1 MGKFHQLQRYI
12 KNGAMDQIK
21 NITFAEISIGASA
34 SLVRTLT
41 AQDIELFAI
50 VSGDV
55 NPAHVD
61 AEYARSDMFHKVIAH
76 GMWGGALFST
86 LLGTELP
93 GPGTIYL
100 NQSLRFL
107 APVGVGDTVTA
118 VVKVVAKNEQN
129 HDVTLDCT
137 VINQKGVVVITG
149 QAEVIAPTEKIARD
163 RIVMPQA
170 QLHVKGQRY
179 HRLIEMT
186 KGMQPIRT
194 AVVHPVDTVCL
205 IGAVEAA
212 KAGLI
217 IPVLIGP
224 EAKIRQA
231 AAQAGLD
238 LTPYEL
244 MPTAHSHAAAQ
255 LAVDLARTGK
265 VEALMKGALHT
276 DEMMG
281 AVVNAQ
287 TGLRTERRMSHVFAI
302 DVPSYPRA
310 LFITD
315 AALNIFP
322 TLEEKRDIVQNAI
335 DLAHALGIA
344 EPRVALLSAVETV
357 TSTIPSTLHAA
368 ALCKMAER
376 GQITGGILDG
386 PLAFDNAVSVEAA
399 KTKGIVSRVAGV
411 ADIFLVPDLEAG
423 NMLAKQLEYLA
434 DAEMAG
440 IVLGARVPIIL
451 TSRADKTMSRL
462 GSCAIALLL
471 ARNRAAVQLP

>member
-1 MGKFHQLQRYI
+1 
-12 KNGAMDQIK
+12 MDQIK
-21 NITFAEISIGASA
+21 NITFDEIQIGASA
-34 SLVRTLT
+34 SLTRTLVNK
-41 AQDIELFAI
+41 DIELFAI

-61 AEYARSDMFHKVIAH
+61 AEFAKSDMFHKVIAH
-76 GMWGGALFST
+76 GMWGGSLIST

-107 APVGVGDTVTA
+107 APVGLGDTVTA
-118 VVKVVAKNEQN
+118 LVKVVAKEAVK
-129 HDVTLDCT
+129 HHVTLECSVTNQDGRL
-137 VINQKGVVVITG
+137 VISG
-149 QAEVIAPTEKIARD
+149 QAEVIAPLEKIARP
-163 RIVMPQA
+163 RVVMPEA
-170 QLHVKGQRY
+170 ALHMKGQRY
-179 HRLIEMT
+179 QRLIEMT
-186 KGMQPIRT
+186 RGMQPIRT
-194 AVVHPVDTVCL
+194 AVVHPVDTVSL

-212 KAGLI
+212 KIGLI

-238 LTPYEL
+238 LAPFEL
-244 MPTAHSHAAAQ
+244 IATEHSDAAAE
-255 LAVDLARTGK
+255 LAVAMARSGK
-265 VEALMKGALHT
+265 VEALMKGSLHT
-276 DEMMG
+276 DELMR
-281 AVVNAQ
+281 AVVHAQ
-287 TGLRTERRMSHVFAI
+287 TGLRTARRMSHVFAI
-302 DVPSYPRA
+302 DAPSYPRA

-322 TLEEKRDIVQNAI
+322 TLEDKRDIVQNAI
-335 DLAHALGIA
+335 DLVHALGIA
-344 EPRVALLSAVETV
+344 MPRVALLSAVETV

-368 ALCKMAER
+368 SLCKMAER
-376 GQITGGILDG
+376 GQITGAILDG
-386 PLAFDNAVSVEAA
+386 PLAFDNAVSAEAA
-399 KTKGIVSRVAGV
+399 KTKGIVSEVAGM

-451 TSRADKTMSRL
+451 TSRADKTLSRL

-471 ARNRAAVQLP
+471 ARNGAVRKLP

>member
-1 MGKFHQLQRYI
+1 
-12 KNGAMDQIK
+12 MDQIK
-21 NITFAEISIGASA
+21 NITFAEISIGESA

-41 AQDIELFAI
+41 VQDIELFAI

-61 AEYARSDMFHKVIAH
+61 AEYAKSDMFHKVIAH

-118 VVKVVAKNEQN
+118 VVKVVAKNEKN
-129 HDVTLDCT
+129 HGVTLDCT
-137 VINQKGVVVITG
+137 VINQKGMVIITG
-149 QAEVIAPTEKIARD
+149 QADVIAPTEKIARE

-170 QLHVKGQRY
+170 QLHIKGQRY

-186 KGMQPIRT
+186 AGMQPIRT
-194 AVVHPVDTVCL
+194 AVIHPVDTVSL

-224 EAKIRQA
+224 QAKIRQA
-231 AAQAGLD
+231 AALAGID
-238 LTPYEL
+238 LAPYEL

-255 LAVDLARTGK
+255 LGVDLARTGQ

-281 AVVNAQ
+281 AVVHAQ
-287 TGLRTERRMSHVFAI
+287 SGLRTERRMSHVFAI

-315 AALNIFP
+315 AALNLFP

-386 PLAFDNAVSVEAA
+386 PLAFDNAVSAEAA
-399 KTKGIVSRVAGV
+399 KTKGIVSSVAGV

-434 DAEMAG
+434 DADMAG

-471 ARNRAAVQLP
+471 ARNRAVVPLP